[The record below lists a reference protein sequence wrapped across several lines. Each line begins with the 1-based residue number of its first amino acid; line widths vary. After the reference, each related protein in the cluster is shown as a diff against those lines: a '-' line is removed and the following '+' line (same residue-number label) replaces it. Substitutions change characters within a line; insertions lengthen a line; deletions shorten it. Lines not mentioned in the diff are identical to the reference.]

1 MKIENI
7 VKDLTDALDLDVP
20 TRMLGIPDQEYVI
33 QISPRQLLSVVE
45 KLWEYGVWHLST
57 ITCLQDEHFTLL
69 YHFWYF
75 GNLTVHLDLIEG
87 DLQVQSICGL
97 IPGRNIMSVK
107 SGRCM
112 GLNSAGCRTP
122 RRFYYRIVGRA
133 VTQCAGMDRA
143 ISLRLKK
150 KILMLWKE
158 EYLE

>member
-1 MKIENI
+1 MKMENI

-75 GNLTVHLDLIEG
+75 GNLTLHLDLIEG
-87 DLQVQSICGL
+87 DSQVQSICGL
-97 IPGRNIMSVK
+97 IPGAEYYEREIREMYGIEFRGMPNPAPLLLPDSWKGSYPMRRDGQGNIPEIEKKDSNALE
-107 SGRCM
+107 G
-112 GLNSAGCRTP
+112 G
-122 RRFYYRIVGRA
+122 
-133 VTQCAGMDRA
+133 
-143 ISLRLKK
+143 IS
-150 KILMLWKE
+150 
-158 EYLE
+158 

>member
-1 MKIENI
+1 MKMENI

-69 YHFWYF
+69 YHFWCF

-97 IPGRNIMSVK
+97 IPGAEYYEREIREMYGIEFRGMPNPAPLLLPDSWKGGYPMRRDGQGNIPEIEKKDSDALE
-107 SGRCM
+107 G
-112 GLNSAGCRTP
+112 G
-122 RRFYYRIVGRA
+122 
-133 VTQCAGMDRA
+133 
-143 ISLRLKK
+143 IS
-150 KILMLWKE
+150 
-158 EYLE
+158 

>member
-97 IPGRNIMSVK
+97 IPGAEYYEREIREMYGIEFRGMPNPAPLLLPDSWKGGYPMRRDGQGNIPEIEKKDSDALE
-107 SGRCM
+107 G
-112 GLNSAGCRTP
+112 G
-122 RRFYYRIVGRA
+122 
-133 VTQCAGMDRA
+133 
-143 ISLRLKK
+143 IS
-150 KILMLWKE
+150 
-158 EYLE
+158 